1 MPAKCTLR
9 PADLIAQAPLLSQF
23 DDGLTPLEEEQVV
36 QHCFAHYLFY
46 DILRSNHIRY
56 LCTTCGDCW
65 EEGRLAGLRH
75 NEAIRCPRCGA
86 ETTAKALG
94 RLGSSGRYP
103 SLHEEHNAV
112 FLRPGKDG
120 ALLISAGRA
129 AADYQPGELSGWP
142 GVDEGTSIFPV
153 PTLDYW
159 ERRRY
164 YLKHGLLAAW
174 KRHCGIYRGPWGVP
188 FRNATPWEA
197 TASAGEPN
205 PVDSIMTSQPDG
217 GRYYVFG
224 WEVLAETAL
233 QYSAAEE
240 YFCLPEE
247 PEHALWRGVVSYL
260 AHYTRRP
267 QMELLVKLGHRE
279 VVDRLVGQGDASG
292 RLVNWRAKSPHGF
305 FRLSKADY
313 RAWHEAGAPLEL
325 LEAWRASGC
334 DVPLRTLVRLPGIQT
349 CSPSL
354 LRDLWQTASTH
365 GVTLEHLMGYLARQT
380 GRRLGCA
387 STAQL
392 WLDYYRMG
400 SRLDLDWSRAD
411 VLLPRDLSARHDS
424 AAEQVEYQDNLEA
437 LKRYRRR
444 YRDLQKRYALE
455 AEGYLIRVPKSAAEI
470 RAEGRVL
477 VHCVGSYAARHLEGQ
492 VTILF
497 LRRVEE
503 PDTPLCTIE
512 MEPDGVTIR
521 QIHGYRN
528 DRGAED
534 PRVTYQAFLSP
545 WLGWLAAGSRRD
557 MQGRPILPGTAEAGK
572 EAVAV

>member
-164 YLKHGLLAAW
+164 YLKPSLLAAW
-174 KRHCGIYRGPWGVP
+174 KRHCGRYTDLFWGPYTE
-188 FRNATPWEA
+188 ATAWEA

-205 PVDSIMTSQPDG
+205 PRSSGLQTQLDG
-217 GRYYVFG
+217 GYYFLFG
-224 WEVLAETAL
+224 WEALAETEL
-233 QYSAAEE
+233 RYSAAET
-240 YFCLPEE
+240 YFALADAPEDG
-247 PEHALWRGVVSYL
+247 LWRGVVSYL
-260 AHYTRRP
+260 AHYARRP
-267 QMELLVKLGHRE
+267 QLEMLVKLGHQE
-279 VVDRLVGQGDASG
+279 VVTRLVDHGNASA
-292 RLVNWRAKSPHGF
+292 RLVNWRAKAPHAF

-325 LEAWRASGC
+325 LEAWHAAGHS
-334 DVPLRTLVRLPGIQT
+334 VPLAQLVRLPGIRD
-349 CSPSL
+349 CSSSL
-354 LRDLWQTASTH
+354 LRRLWTAASTH
-365 GVTLEHLMGYLARQT
+365 GVTLERLMGYLARQT
-380 GRRLGCA
+380 TRGQGIAR
-387 STAQL
+387 TANL
-392 WLDYYRMG
+392 WLDYLRIG
-400 SRLDLDWSRAD
+400 TLLDLDWSRMD
-411 VLLPRDLSARHDS
+411 VILPRDLEQRHDN
-424 AAEQVEYQDNLEA
+424 AAEQVDYQDNMEA

-444 YRDLQKRYALE
+444 AKILEKRYALE
-455 AEGYLIRVPKSAAEI
+455 AEGYLIRVPRSAAEI
-470 RAEGRVL
+470 RREGRAL
-477 VHCVGSYAARHLEGQ
+477 AHCVGGYAARHLKGI
-492 VTILF
+492 VIILF
-497 LRRVEE
+497 LRRADE

-512 MEPDGVTIR
+512 MEEDGVSIR
-521 QIHGYRN
+521 QIHGYQN

-534 PRVTYQAFLSP
+534 PRVTYQTFLSS

-557 MQGRPILPGTAEAGK
+557 AQGRPLLPGAAETK